1 MTQGSPSTSKPVS
14 VIAQE
19 AEPPTLHPVGS
30 SDVHPDCRSTRWL
43 VLFIFLGSILRVL
56 FIARNSLWSDEIVT
70 LQIASLSWRDFWQVL
85 SSSEANM
92 GLYYLLLRPWIH
104 LGSTEAV
111 LRALSAIAG
120 ILTIPAAYKLAKAL
134 FGTRIALITA
144 FLFSINPCD
153 VFFSQQARSYSL
165 QILLV
170 TLSMWLFFTC
180 IRQDRPRSWSP
191 WFWYVLAS
199 TLAVY
204 AHFFS
209 ALILLAQWI
218 AAAFLPGARNNLR
231 RVVPAAIVVTAL
243 VSPLVV
249 FTLRHNVG
257 QLDWIQPLN
266 ALEVFRLVGFFCAG
280 TSRVLGLVLSAFAI
294 VLIVLVIRA
303 RKSAKYD
310 RTTSLALLFAF
321 LCLVLPVSITALA
334 SIWKPIFVHR
344 YLVVSLPAFL
354 LVLACGFG
362 LLRGAIYNWALAT
375 FAALSLIAIFS
386 LRPVEDWRSAV
397 AYIVGHARSAD
408 TVVIYRPYSERG
420 FKYYLQRR
428 CESGCSAELQFVGP
442 STDFEDS
449 VFKQAHPRVWLV
461 LSAVDGPAT
470 SIQKRL
476 RDSYLPSER
485 RIYSGVQVELFST
498 APNRSGELPERTQ

>member
-1 MTQGSPSTSKPVS
+1 MTQVPTSKPVF
-14 VIAQE
+14 VVRQE
-19 AEPPTLHPVGS
+19 AEPAIFPPLDGS
-30 SDVHPDCRSTRWL
+30 DMHRDRSSMRWL
-43 VLFIFLGSILRVL
+43 VLFILVGSILRSL
-56 FIARNSLWSDEIVT
+56 LIARNSLWSDEIVS
-70 LQIASLSWRDFWQVL
+70 LQIASLSWSDFWRTL
-85 SSSEANM
+85 STSEANM

-120 ILTIPAAYKLAKAL
+120 ILTIPAAYSLGKAL

-170 TLSMWLFFTC
+170 TLSMWLFFIC
-180 IRQDRPRSWSP
+180 IRQDGPRRWSP
-191 WFWYVLAS
+191 WILYVLAS

-209 ALILLAQWI
+209 ALALLAQWI

-231 RVVPAAIVVTAL
+231 RMVPAAIVIAAW

-249 FTLRHNVG
+249 FALRHNTG
-257 QLDWIQPLN
+257 QLDWIQPLD
-266 ALEVFRLVGFFCAG
+266 ALEVVKLIGFFCAG
-280 TSRVLGLVLSAFAI
+280 TSRVLGLVLSVFSIA
-294 VLIVLVIRA
+294 LIILVI
-303 RKSAKYD
+303 KSKTPAKYD
-310 RTTSLALLFAF
+310 RTTSSALLFAF
-321 LCLVLPVSITALA
+321 VCLVLPVLITALA
-334 SIWKPIFVHR
+334 SIWKPMFVHR

-354 LVLACGFG
+354 LILACGFG
-362 LLRGAIYNWALAT
+362 LLRRPSLTWALPT
-375 FAALSLIAIFS
+375 FAALSLVAIFT

-420 FKYYLQRR
+420 FMYYLQRR
-428 CESGCSAELQFVGP
+428 CESGCATELRFVSP
-442 STDFEDS
+442 STDFRDF

-461 LSAVDGPAT
+461 LSAVDDPAM
-470 SIQKRL
+470 SIQESL
-476 RDSYLPSER
+476 RNGYLPSDR
-485 RIYSGVQVELFST
+485 RIYNGIQVELFSSVPRES
-498 APNRSGELPERTQ
+498 AVSPERTR